1 MVVAAPHHGGV
12 GAALPAAVLRLP
24 GDVPHPGLLPAPA
37 LSAAVPRDS
46 PGRQQAVDGAG
57 VVVPDQVL
65 HVYIDT
71 CCSDLLGAG
80 TRVALPELCP
90 VVVTRRPTVEGGGEH
105 GADPGLG
112 APATR
117 LAALA

>member
-1 MVVAAPHHGGV
+1 M
-12 GAALPAAVLRLP
+12 LRLP
-24 GDVPHPGLLPAPA
+24 GDVPDPGLLPAPA

>member
-1 MVVAAPHHGGV
+1 M
-12 GAALPAAVLRLP
+12 LRLP
-24 GDVPHPGLLPAPA
+24 SDVPDPGLLPAPA
-37 LSAAVPRDS
+37 LRAAVPRGR
-46 PGRQQAVDGAG
+46 PGGQQAVDGAG
-57 VVVPDQVL
+57 VVVPDHLL
-65 HVYIDT
+65 HVCIDT

-80 TRVALPELCP
+80 TGVALPEFCP
-90 VVVTRRPTVEGGGEH
+90 VIVTRLPTVEGGGEH